1 MPKRSAKDLLVE
13 LEEQFL
19 NIQKKI
25 SNSKEKYLES
35 HQKEYEYTRSA
46 YRQKKKKLDAATKK
60 MRENAETARKS
71 GSNRAKNELK
81 KAKAATVLL
90 GNAILEAAEIMK
102 TAQDKLNTAKPFQK
116 KLAARAKALSDFE
129 KNWEKKQRAAE
140 KAKLD
145 RIKKRKTALKQKK
158 SEN

>member
-1 MPKRSAKDLLVE
+1 M
-13 LEEQFL
+13 
-19 NIQKKI
+19 
-25 SNSKEKYLES
+25 ES
-35 HQKEYEYTRSA
+35 HQKDYEHTRSA
-46 YRQKKKKLDAATKK
+46 YRQKKKKLEAATKK
-60 MRENAETARKS
+60 VREKAETARKS

-145 RIKKRKTALKQKK
+145 RVKKRKTAPKQKK